1 MGLKRETTYYEAAAE
16 AARGGQQSPRREAHR
31 PQRIKERSR
40 HPAPHL
46 EENQKRRFN
55 RISDLPRHLDHAAP
69 RDADLIQELKQ
80 QWLAVEPPHE
90 RTHTPKLATA
100 AMKKHI
106 RKTHTASRSQ

>member
-1 MGLKRETTYYEAAAE
+1 MGLKRETTYYETAAE

-46 EENQKRRFN
+46 EENQKRTR
-55 RISDLPRHLDHAAP
+55 RDHAAAP

-80 QWLAVEPPHE
+80 QWLADEPPHE
-90 RTHTPKLATA
+90 RAHTPKLATA
-100 AMKKHI
+100 ATKKHI
-106 RKTHTASRSQ
+106 RKTDGKLQ